1 MRGAF
6 QSQSLTL
13 ELLASGAFNGC
24 CRDVDNEAVLVEGV
38 ATVILAPTTAAEEP
52 AEEVPDSFLMVMA
65 EMDFDVTRPD
75 EGFEP
80 GEAGVAAPT
89 PTPTP
94 GMDRSLRPG
103 EVICGGLDE
112 GLTEPDGITECE

>member
-1 MRGAF
+1 MQRVF
-6 QSQSLTL
+6 QNRSLTL
-13 ELLASGAFNGC
+13 ELLTSGAFSGC
-24 CRDVDNEAVLVEGV
+24 CRDVDNEAVAVEGLV
-38 ATVILAPTTAAEEP
+38 TAMWAPATEVGELAEEFP
-52 AEEVPDSFLMVMA
+52 GSFLMVMA

-80 GEAGVAAPT
+80 GEAGVAAAT

-103 EVICGGLDE
+103 EVICGGLED
-112 GLTEPDGITECE
+112 GLTEPDGITACE